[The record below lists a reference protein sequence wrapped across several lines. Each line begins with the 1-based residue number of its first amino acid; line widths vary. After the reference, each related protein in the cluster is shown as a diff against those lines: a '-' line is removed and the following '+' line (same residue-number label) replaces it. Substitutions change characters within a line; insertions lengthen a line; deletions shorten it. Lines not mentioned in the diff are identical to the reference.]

1 VVVQSPLPDEEMGA
15 AVGVALV
22 LLEVGVVGQN
32 SESNGEIAVLNGPM
46 AWAGSAT
53 QRDRPVKNSTRL
65 LSLHYAFS
73 HPRESRADQT
83 KFDYFY
89 QLGVRRFANSACW
102 KIALRSQ
109 LVI

>member
-1 VVVQSPLPDEEMGA
+1 VVVHSPLPDEEMGA

-53 QRDRPVKNSTRL
+53 QRDRPVKNSRKL
-65 LSLHYAFS
+65 QPSRVQFVQD
-73 HPRESRADQT
+73 ESRREQFILM
-83 KFDYFY
+83 K
-89 QLGVRRFANSACW
+89 VN
-102 KIALRSQ
+102 
-109 LVI
+109 